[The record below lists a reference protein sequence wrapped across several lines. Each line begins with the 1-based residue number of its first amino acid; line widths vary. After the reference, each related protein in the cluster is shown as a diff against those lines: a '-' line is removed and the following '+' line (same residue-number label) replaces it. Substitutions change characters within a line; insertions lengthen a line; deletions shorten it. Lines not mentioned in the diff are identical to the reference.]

1 MDIWRN
7 SGTVGVVIV
16 SETTIQPADPFDA
29 DSLALVHAM
38 EDEIS
43 ELYSDRPGSV
53 HSVPADPGDMVPP
66 DGDFL
71 VVVHEGR
78 LAGCGGLKRLDE
90 RACEIKRMYIR
101 PEVRGNGLSTRLL
114 EALEERARELGYSIA
129 RLDTADR
136 QPAAVPLYEGAG
148 YRRIP
153 PYNDND
159 LAVYWYEKE
168 L

>member
-1 MDIWRN
+1 M
-7 SGTVGVVIV
+7 
-16 SETTIQPADPFDA
+16 SERTAIHSADPFAA

-43 ELYSDRPGSV
+43 ELYSDRAGSV

-66 DGDFL
+66 AGDFL
-71 VVVHEGR
+71 IVVHDGR

-101 PEVRGNGLSTRLL
+101 PEARGIGLSTRLL
-114 EALEERARELGYSIA
+114 GALEQRARELGYSIA

-148 YRRIP
+148 YRRVA

-159 LAVYWYEKE
+159 LATYWFEKE